1 MTKILGAVSFSPSPE
16 QTVSSLTTQARAF
29 LAYLD
34 SAPTTSQPPDPDA
47 RQRMKRWIWD
57 SIKRGY
63 RPALLPDDHIYRPEN
78 DDAD

>member
-1 MTKILGAVSFSPSPE
+1 MTHQGALSVSPSPE

-34 SAPTTSQPPDPDA
+34 SAPTSQAPDPDA
-47 RQRMKRWIWD
+47 RQRMKRWISD

-63 RPALLPDDHIYRPEN
+63 RPALLPDDYIYRPSTE
-78 DDAD
+78 DIDAE

>member
-16 QTVSSLTTQARAF
+16 QTVSSLTTQARVF

-34 SAPTTSQPPDPDA
+34 SAPTSQTPDPDA
-47 RQRMKRWIWD
+47 RQRMKHWIWD

-63 RPALLPDDHIYRPEN
+63 RPALLPDDHIYRPEMN
-78 DDAD
+78 DAD